1 MNGSKTPSLS
11 LGCARTLHVLLAL
24 AFVVASTGCNLPSLL
39 IKGTTDGTREFT
51 KEAGTHFADP
61 EMVGPVI
68 AAGTVTNEGFLYYVP
83 DYEPLLMSAIFANV
97 AYGVGWLLADAN
109 QAEID
114 GNFEKAEKLQ
124 ARAGILFGRALF
136 YTKRML
142 RLRDSDFD
150 EAMASGT
157 EAFQRWVDEN
167 FYEEVDAEPALT
179 AGLGFLVAMIE
190 SDEGLAAAVDLP
202 VARYLI
208 EKSIELDPKLNG
220 GQGLVLIGTIECTMP
235 KLVGGRPE
243 LGLKLMQRAASFDD
257 YTNHSILVSMAERC
271 AVALQDRKMF
281 QELLMKVIEAG
292 DVEEFRLTN
301 KLARHQAERL
311 LKQEGEF
318 FYD

>member
-1 MNGSKTPSLS
+1 MIGSKTLSFSLV
-11 LGCARTLHVLLAL
+11 LAFLLAL
-24 AFVVASTGCNLPSLL
+24 SGCNLPGLL
-39 IKGTTDGTREFT
+39 IRGTTDGTREFT
-51 KEAGTHFADP
+51 KERGAHFADP

-83 DYEPLLMSAIFANV
+83 DYEPLLMSAIFSNI
-97 AYGVGWLLADAN
+97 AYGAGWLLADAN
-109 QAEID
+109 EAEIEGD
-114 GNFEKAEKLQ
+114 FETAEKLQ

-136 YTKRML
+136 LTKRML
-142 RLRDSDFD
+142 RLRDDDFD
-150 EAMASGT
+150 EAMASGND
-157 EAFQRWVDEN
+157 AFNRWVDEN
-167 FYEEVDAEPALT
+167 FYEEIDAEPALV

-190 SDEGLAAAVDLP
+190 SEEGLAAAVDLP

-257 YTNHSILVSMAERC
+257 YTNHGILVSMAERC
-271 AVALQDRKMF
+271 SVALQDRKLFKEM
-281 QELLMKVIEAG
+281 LMKVIESG
-292 DVEEFRLTN
+292 DVEEFRITN
-301 KLARHQAERL
+301 KLARHAAERL